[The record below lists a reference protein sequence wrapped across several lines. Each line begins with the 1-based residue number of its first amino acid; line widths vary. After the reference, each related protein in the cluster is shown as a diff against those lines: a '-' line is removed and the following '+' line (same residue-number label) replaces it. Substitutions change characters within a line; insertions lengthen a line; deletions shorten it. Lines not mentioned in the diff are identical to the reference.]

1 MACGDFHSVLIR
13 SDGEAVAFGSNADG
27 QIEVP
32 KLPRGLI
39 YVAAEAGCRH
49 TILLRSDGHAIA
61 FGANEHNQCAVPA
74 LPPGVKYI
82 KAAAGNWHT
91 VLLRSDGEAVAFG
104 RNSEGQCN
112 IPDFELTETRTATI
126 QGRGRLTPI
135 RKMES
140 KAKSEGTAAGTGMN
154 FTSLQERSR
163 SRYVAVA
170 AGAFHTVLIR
180 SDGSAVGS
188 RGSLQIPRLPAG
200 IRYIAVAA
208 NLEHTLFLRSDG
220 HAVSCTNDSV
230 ECSLTSLTP
239 SLPVGMMYTSIASG
253 GHHAVLLRSDG
264 QAIAFGHNGD
274 GRCNIPPCPLGTWYT
289 AVAAGLRHSL
299 LLRSDG
305 KAVAFGENH
314 LPPGHRSFGGP
325 CDVPIL
331 HAGYAYCTSV
341 ESDRA
346 VKTVSPKT
354 TDKTVNRPPSWMENI
369 KQDEAQKRHFDYLNC
384 GKRISSQSSPLFA
397 AW

>member
-1 MACGDFHSVLIR
+1 MPETACVHVSTQ
-13 SDGEAVAFGSNADG
+13 S
-27 QIEVP
+27 
-32 KLPRGLI
+32 K
-39 YVAAEAGCRH
+39 
-49 TILLRSDGHAIA
+49 
-61 FGANEHNQCAVPA
+61 
-74 LPPGVKYI
+74 
-82 KAAAGNWHT
+82 
-91 VLLRSDGEAVAFG
+91 
-104 RNSEGQCN
+104 
-112 IPDFELTETRTATI
+112 
-126 QGRGRLTPI
+126 GRGRLTPI
-135 RKMES
+135 RKMDS
-140 KAKSEGTAAGTGMN
+140 KAKSEGTAAGTGTN

-264 QAIAFGHNGD
+264 RAIAFGHNGD

-289 AVAAGLRHSL
+289 AVAAGFWHSL

-305 KAVAFGENH
+305 KAVAFGENQ

-331 HAGYAYCTSV
+331 HAGYAYCTPV
-341 ESDRA
+341 ESDGA

-354 TDKTVNRPPSWMENI
+354 TDKTVNRPPSRMENI
-369 KQDEAQKRHFDYLNC
+369 KQDEAQKRPFDYLNC

>member
-1 MACGDFHSVLIR
+1 
-13 SDGEAVAFGSNADG
+13 
-27 QIEVP
+27 
-32 KLPRGLI
+32 
-39 YVAAEAGCRH
+39 
-49 TILLRSDGHAIA
+49 
-61 FGANEHNQCAVPA
+61 
-74 LPPGVKYI
+74 
-82 KAAAGNWHT
+82 
-91 VLLRSDGEAVAFG
+91 
-104 RNSEGQCN
+104 
-112 IPDFELTETRTATI
+112 
-126 QGRGRLTPI
+126 
-135 RKMES
+135 MES
-140 KAKSEGTAAGTGMN
+140 KVKSEGTAAGTGEN
-154 FTSLQERSR
+154 LASLQERSR

-305 KAVAFGENH
+305 KAVAFGESQ

-331 HAGYAYCTSV
+331 HAGYGYCTSV
-341 ESDRA
+341 ESDGA
-346 VKTVSPKT
+346 VKTLSPRT
-354 TDKTVNRPPSWMENI
+354 TDKAVNRPPSWMENM
-369 KQDEAQKRHFDYLNC
+369 KQDEAQKRHFDYLKC
-384 GKRISSQSSPLFA
+384 GKRISSQSSPLLA